1 MAQKAFARLEIGGV
15 SRVKQKWECFDSSL
29 LFCSSFFALK
39 EGKKDMDLY
48 HCRELW
54 EEFVICI
61 VIIIFTIYFFLSL
74 LKIQLHTKYHLH

>member
-29 LFCSSFFALK
+29 FFCSSFFALK

-61 VIIIFTIYFFLSL
+61 VIIIFTIYIFFSP
-74 LKIQLHTKYHLH
+74 Y